1 MAKTKLALACQGG
14 GSHTAFTAGVLKK
27 LFQQGVDEQYDI
39 VGLSGTSGGGLC
51 ATSCWY
57 GLLKKAQGSAEP
69 VYKWM
74 VDLWQGNSA
83 QSMWE
88 WLFNLAAINTIEMQ
102 DSGLIPSFASSPYDT
117 KWLSE
122 LWMAVAARKE
132 FLDFQQLLERY
143 IKFDEI
149 DFLVTHS
156 IARLF
161 LGAVDI
167 LSGEFKA
174 VDGEKQADKFLKNLT
189 LEKNNPLR

>member
-1 MAKTKLALACQGG
+1 
-14 GSHTAFTAGVLKK
+14 
-27 LFQQGVDEQYDI
+27 
-39 VGLSGTSGGGLC
+39 
-51 ATSCWY
+51 
-57 GLLKKAQGSAEP
+57 
-69 VYKWM
+69 
-74 VDLWQGNSA
+74 
-83 QSMWE
+83 
-88 WLFNLAAINTIEMQ
+88 
-102 DSGLIPSFASSPYDT
+102 
-117 KWLSE
+117 
-122 LWMAVAARKE
+122 MAVAARKE